1 MTRPAR
7 RRIDQLLVDRALAPS
22 REKARALLL
31 ARSVRVAGQL
41 VDKPGALV
49 REDAPV
55 EVLQP
60 MPWVSRGA
68 FKLLAALDHWRIDPS
83 GRVCLDVGSS
93 TGGFTEVLLARG
105 ALRVHCVDAGRGQL
119 HYRLRS
125 DPRVVLHEGANARFL
140 SPSLTGEPASL
151 ATCDVSFISVTLIL
165 PALVPM
171 LVGPREFVVLVKP
184 QFEAGRGQVGKGGIV
199 RDPAV
204 HAAAVDRV
212 RRAASSLGFLSEV
225 IESPITGAEGNKE
238 FLLYGFDPECRH
250 HRQA

>member
-1 MTRPAR
+1 MPR
-7 RRIDQLLVDRALAPS
+7 RRIDLLLLERALAPS

-31 ARSVRVAGQL
+31 AGAVRVGGQR

-49 REDAPV
+49 DESAPIEVV
-55 EVLQP
+55 EPL
-60 MPWVSRGA
+60 PWVSRGA
-68 FKLLAALDHWRIDPS
+68 LKLLAALDHWGIDPA

-105 ALRVHCVDAGRGQL
+105 AARVHAVDVGRGQL
-119 HYRLRS
+119 HYRLRN
-125 DPRVVLHEGANARFL
+125 DPRVVVHEGVNARL
-140 SPSLTGEPASL
+140 LGRDIIGESVHL
-151 ATCDVSFISVTLIL
+151 ATCDVSFISATLVL
-165 PALVPM
+165 PAVVRL
-171 LVGPREFVVLVKP
+171 LAAPREFVVLVKP

-204 HAAAVDRV
+204 QAAAIERV
-212 RRAASSLGFLSEV
+212 RECARGLGFATDS

-238 FLLYGFDPECRH
+238 FLLYGYDPDCRH

>member
-1 MTRPAR
+1 MTLVPR
-7 RRIDQLLVDRALAPS
+7 RRIDLLLLDRALVPS

-31 ARSVRVAGQL
+31 AGAVRVSGQL

-49 REDAPV
+49 DDGAAIEIV
-55 EVLQP
+55 EP
-60 MPWVSRGA
+60 FPWVSRGA
-68 FKLLAALDHWRIDPS
+68 LKLIAALDHWRIDPA
-83 GRVCLDVGSS
+83 GRVCLDAGCS

-105 ALRVHCVDAGRGQL
+105 ALRVHAVDVGKGQL

-125 DPRVVLHEGANARFL
+125 DARVVLHEGVNARFL
-140 SPSLTGEPASL
+140 SRAIIGEDVQFAV
-151 ATCDVSFISVTLIL
+151 CDVSFISATLVL
-165 PALVPM
+165 PSLASLLAP
-171 LVGPREFVVLVKP
+171 PREFVILVKP

-204 HAAAVDRV
+204 HAAAVERV
-212 RRAASSLGFLSEV
+212 RSAAERLGFSCGV

-238 FLLYGFDPECRH
+238 FLLYGFDPHGRH